1 MAATH
6 RTKSPNGERVRRK
19 CASLSSQPV
28 NVGAKAN
35 VPSEI
40 VTSGL
45 GTYLPWG
52 IASKLAKAN
61 QLRQGIVLIS
71 SSKFCV
77 SSFVPAI
84 GILGKQRVES
94 LFQLTRRESSE
105 CAMTQ
110 AEFVGTGSGRVGE

>member
-61 QLRQGIVLIS
+61 QLRQGIVLI
-71 SSKFCV
+71 
-77 SSFVPAI
+77 
-84 GILGKQRVES
+84 
-94 LFQLTRRESSE
+94 
-105 CAMTQ
+105 
-110 AEFVGTGSGRVGE
+110 GSGSVWSRSLTSFEMTDHLTCHFERRRKSFFDRKYGVF

>member
-61 QLRQGIVLIS
+61 QLRQGIVLI
-71 SSKFCV
+71 
-77 SSFVPAI
+77 
-84 GILGKQRVES
+84 
-94 LFQLTRRESSE
+94 
-105 CAMTQ
+105 
-110 AEFVGTGSGRVGE
+110 GSGSVWSRSLTSFEMTDHFNVSFRAAPEIFLRPKVRCVLT